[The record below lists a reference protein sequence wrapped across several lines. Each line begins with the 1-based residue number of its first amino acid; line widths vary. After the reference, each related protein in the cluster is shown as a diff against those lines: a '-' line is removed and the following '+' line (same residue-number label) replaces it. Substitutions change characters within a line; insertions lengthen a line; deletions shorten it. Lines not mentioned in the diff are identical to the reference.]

1 VARIRLTIAYDG
13 TRFSG
18 WQSQP
23 DRNAVQ
29 DHLEAAVSAVT
40 GGDRLPV
47 HGSGRTDAG
56 VHALAQVAHFDAP
69 AGSSMAP
76 DDWLRALNSHLPPR
90 LRVMGAEAVS
100 DSFHARFSAEAKT
113 YRYRIYHGEVLPPHE
128 FGRAWHLRGTLDATL
143 LAGAVALLRGRHDF
157 RAFAANRKD
166 ASDQAD
172 ATRTLSDVTVVTD
185 GPVVSLVFRGDGFL
199 YKMVRMLTGGAV
211 RVAQGREPPGWLR
224 GFLENPRGPKCPYCA
239 PADGLYLV
247 SVEYGS
253 GPGPGEPASQP

>member
-1 VARIRLTIAYDG
+1 VARIRLIIAYDG
-13 TRFSG
+13 ARFSG

-23 DRNAVQ
+23 DKNAVQ
-29 DHLEAAVSAVT
+29 DHLEAAVRSVT

-69 AGSSMAP
+69 PGSSMSP
-76 DDWLRALNSHLPPR
+76 DDWLRALNSHLPPQIR
-90 LRVMGAEAVS
+90 IVGAGRAS
-100 DSFHARFSAEAKT
+100 GSFHARFSATAKT
-113 YRYRIYHGEVLPPHE
+113 YRYRILQGDVLPPHE

-143 LAGAVALLRGRHDF
+143 LAEAAACFQGRHDF
-157 RAFAANRKD
+157 RAFAANRGD
-166 ASDQAD
+166 TSDRAD

-211 RVAQGREPPGWLR
+211 RVAQHREPLAWLQ
-224 GFLENPRGPKCPYCA
+224 GFVENPGGSKCPYCA

-253 GPGPGEPASQP
+253 DTVPGELASQP